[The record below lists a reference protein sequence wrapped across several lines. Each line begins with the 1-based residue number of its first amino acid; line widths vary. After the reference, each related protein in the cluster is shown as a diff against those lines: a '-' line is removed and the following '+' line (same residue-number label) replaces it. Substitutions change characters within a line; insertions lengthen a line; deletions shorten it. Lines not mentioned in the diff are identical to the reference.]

1 MSEETTA
8 LARIE
13 PVALAPQSFG
23 EAMQAAAM
31 YSKSGIVP
39 AHFRDQG
46 ACMIAMEI
54 AQRLQMPLMMVMQNL
69 YVVHGQP
76 SWKGSFCKALVDR
89 STYPDGRPRFA
100 YTAYEWRRDEHGKP
114 LACRMV
120 AEERRTGKMVEG
132 AWITLEMVRAEKW
145 GAKWQTMP
153 EQMYMYRVAAF
164 FLRAHCPDAIL
175 GLPTME
181 EVIDVEEAP
190 RPAPMADAQPIEA
203 DAVECGDEVEAANE
217 YFIAALQKCGKSAL
231 LAGIYRDFKADIG
244 RDLNE
249 SEKKAYLD
257 RRNWLLG
264 EEAR

>member
-8 LARIE
+8 LARVE

-54 AQRLQMPLMMVMQNL
+54 AQRLQMPLLMVMQNL

-120 AEERRTGKMVEG
+120 AEERRTGKMVDG

-181 EVIDVEEAP
+181 EVIDVEETP
-190 RPAPMADAQPIEA
+190 RPAPLDDAQPIEA
-203 DAVECGDEVEAANE
+203 EVRETGDEAADEA
-217 YFIAALQKCGKSAL
+217 FLMALRDIELDG
-231 LAGIYRDFKADIG
+231 LAGLYKDTKKALG
-244 RDLNE
+244 RELNAA
-249 SEKKAYLD
+249 EKTAYLD
-257 RRNWLLG
+257 RRNWLR
-264 EEAR
+264 EKEAR